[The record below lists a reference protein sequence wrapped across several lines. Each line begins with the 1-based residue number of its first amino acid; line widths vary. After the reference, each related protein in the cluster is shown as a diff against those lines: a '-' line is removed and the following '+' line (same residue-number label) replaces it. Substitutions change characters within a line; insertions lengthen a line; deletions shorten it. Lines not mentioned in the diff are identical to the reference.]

1 MKKKTSILYAL
12 PLLLL
17 ACNNEAT
24 NDSVEKADSINEARR
39 DRADSTGGYA
49 ADAQTTDFFVTAANS
64 GLAEVRLGEMAAQR
78 ATNKKV
84 KDMGKM
90 LAEDHR
96 AVNQELKGLARQRNV
111 SLPDSVGDDKRKEID
126 KLGDKKGKD
135 FDKSYINEMISSH
148 ERSVDLFQKQVDNGN
163 DAAVKTFAANT
174 LPRLQMHLDSL
185 KSIKKA
191 ID

>member
-17 ACNNEAT
+17 ACNNEAA

-64 GLAEVRLGEMAAQR
+64 GLAEVRLGEMAAQK

-84 KDMGKM
+84 KDMGRM
-90 LAEDHR
+90 LADDHR

-111 SLPDSVGDDKRKEID
+111 SLPDSVGEDKRREID
-126 KLGDKKGKD
+126 KLGDKKGRD